1 MTPPLLIKPSEQDDL
16 YACLTTHMRPKL
28 IEALEEAGEGQRLRV
43 TTLPEPVMDRVCEL
57 FQGNTRWVAKVLSA
71 GPSPV
76 PWRATATK
84 LIELRNSLKQPLLV
98 FIPPGLRTA
107 AEDSLDIATFTEL
120 SLSTL
125 APQLVSEL
133 LDEVPEPLQDVL
145 RSELSFLR
153 TEKQIRN
160 VDETIDYL
168 LTVLK
173 NGGTPEAAGGALY
186 TFGLLPD
193 FALFTRGSPRYW
205 LSRNLRVSDKL
216 TDGHPLQT
224 SLIRLPVKPSTIQPA
239 LFAFLR
245 NRRVADIRSWA
256 REIACQ
262 ADHRMLSLDHWEFA
276 DEGSPESL
284 RLIVDPLSLPPQ
296 PEDTVSGA
304 ARLPVLNLDGK
315 DPLKVAFRAVPPPA
329 QVANWKTW
337 RVQIFSVRDG
347 VPASAWQSNGFL
359 KPAKS
364 AKSTRNIKVQELQT
378 LEEGTYFLRVDAY
391 DNDGVLLTES
401 RRVDEGDPNSR
412 AENESDR
419 FLVVRGNVVVEDKD
433 IRAVF
438 VSSLLDA
445 WVQYSTRLLSKG
457 TKEELLERDKLRG
470 QWDEPIGTLPKGDV
484 HFELKTEG
492 VAGFSILVPSM
503 LRKLE
508 LEILAHPDQL
518 GFLRL
523 TFEDGRRT
531 SDLEIKRRD
540 LPPFVQTGPVVAFL
554 EARRAVFQAISQHM
568 LKREGDEKE
577 DRALRTSLVETVD
590 LAPYATLIEAYARAY
605 VELAKAARTSDA
617 PGEARAALVNML
629 AQMDAVDMRW
639 RSAPSDPG
647 RAIVIAPTHPL
658 RLLWHLQHT
667 FLCQEAVRAWADGT
681 GKVPDWRAFLGQL
694 REDILPMNLPMVVFD
709 HRFRGYVEHTPLTQF
724 WPLYL
729 PDRADRDAQIDGVA
743 ARDRVLRFL
752 GIRDRTVA
760 VTTVD
765 TADVAARLYDYV
777 TQHPYVEQLRINVF
791 NPGDGRLIA
800 DVLRAIEQKRL
811 ADMGADAP
819 SLRYAVHL
827 FATEDHLESTGEGL
841 ESLLDPER
849 QVGEDDEFTL
859 AASNHLLPKLVFARN
874 SLQEFL
880 QAPERFSA
888 HASLLLE
895 QFVVQSRVSSVE
907 AMRRGSFVG
916 GLVQEPDTQVDYQTG
931 THFGWVRG
939 LQPLARNLA
948 STREL
953 ALRDAVAAA
962 QDVQASRALGVP
974 VDGHRAPVVA
984 LQLDPAGRSL
994 LKQVHEVSDWVLTI
1008 DRNLGLDYFDSP
1020 ASSRET
1026 GYLLD
1031 FAPEYLQEDRQR
1043 ILLTT
1048 RSTVELETLVRP
1060 AMDRYGLT
1068 MRTGDEVLIVET
1080 LRSLSGRLAMRLETS
1095 KSQAAEVVGLLLA
1108 RWLLE
1113 RAGLLEQRVVIPL
1126 DAHRSW
1132 FSQGTDT
1139 SQRRADLLLVGFS
1152 EPNTLRL
1159 DIVEVKLREE
1169 LTEKGRAELYA
1180 DMKQQTQSTEEN
1192 LRQLFAPDLY
1202 PEPRADALLRS
1213 KELTSALS
1221 FYIQRAKR
1229 YSLLSE
1235 EEVQRAFRVLA
1246 TLDDGYQLD
1255 MRSLGVLFEHKSLG
1269 THVDEQEPGFVVHR
1283 FGGDRARQLLAHA
1296 AGRLVERM
1304 SRSSEHPGSTRPP
1317 PPPATGDMAL
1327 AAELRDEH
1335 IDSFRE
1341 ALSVRQGLKTPA
1353 AYSVRSPKPL
1363 TVSEPIVSVAKAPS
1377 PDEATLPSTGV
1388 TPNLPPVSASPHV
1401 VPEPSPAAPP
1411 APALGIQPHAVPQGS
1426 PAQPAINTDQLPTHL
1441 VPDFLVGASEPTAQ
1455 FGILGKS
1462 GSQKVAIDLNGCNTI
1477 SLFGVQ
1483 GFGKSY
1489 TLGVIAEMAS
1499 LPVAGIN
1506 VLPSPLATVF
1516 FHYHK
1521 SDAYEPEYASAVSPN
1536 KKLGEIERL
1545 AKDYG
1550 AQPAGLQDVVI
1561 LTPDAKVEQR
1571 REEYPS
1577 VEVRPIKFAS
1587 SEIGADGWKFLMGA
1601 VGNDSLYVKQIVGIM
1616 QRCRGK
1622 LTLARLKEELED
1634 AELAKGMK
1642 KLADARISL
1651 AETYID
1657 DTTKLGDTLR
1667 PGRTVIVDLRDEW
1680 LEQDDALGLFVVM
1693 MTIFGATKHQGKSFN
1708 KLMVFDEAHKYI
1720 TESELIG
1727 QVVGIIREMRHQAT
1741 SVVIAS
1747 QDPISVPR
1755 AVIELSTV
1763 LVMHRMTSPQ
1773 WLKHLKSAVV
1783 SLEDI
1788 EEGHLKTL
1796 LPGEALVWAQRSTDK
1811 RFMLKPQKVQIR
1823 PRFTQHGGGT
1833 KTAVSGSTIR

>member
-1 MTPPLLIKPSEQDDL
+1 MTTTLQIQPAGQEDL
-16 YACLTTHMRPKL
+16 YSYLTTHMRPRL
-28 IEALEEAGEGQRLRV
+28 QEALQEAGEGQRLRV
-43 TTLPEPVMDRVCEL
+43 TTLPEAVMDGVCES
-57 FQGNTRWVAKVLSA
+57 FQGDPRWVARVLSA
-71 GPSPV
+71 GPSDV
-76 PWRATATK
+76 PWKATATK

-125 APQLVSEL
+125 APRLVSKL
-133 LDEVPEPLQDVL
+133 LEQIPEPLRDML
-145 RSELSFLR
+145 SNELSFLR
-153 TEKQIRN
+153 SERQIRN

-168 LTVLK
+168 LTVIK

-186 TFGLLPD
+186 VLGLIPD
-193 FALFTRGSPRYW
+193 FALFTRGSTRFW
-205 LSRNLRVSDKL
+205 LSRNLRVCAKL
-216 TDGHPLQT
+216 LDGHPLQT
-224 SLIRLPVKPSTIQPA
+224 SLIRLPIKPSTIQA
-239 LFAFLR
+239 SLFAFLR
-245 NRRVADIRSWA
+245 NRRVDDIRGWA
-256 REIACQ
+256 RDIACQ
-262 ADHRMLSLDHWEFA
+262 ASNHALSLDRWEFTE
-276 DEGSPESL
+276 EGSPESL
-284 RLIVDPLSLPPQ
+284 RIIVDPVSLPLQ
-296 PEDTVSGA
+296 PEDTVSGT
-304 ARLPVLNLDGK
+304 ARLPVLNLEGK

-337 RVQIFSVRDG
+337 RVQILSVRDG
-347 VPASAWQSNGFL
+347 IPSTAWQSNGFP
-359 KPAKS
+359 KPARS
-364 AKSTRNIKVQELQT
+364 AKTTRSIKVQDLQS

-391 DNDGVLLTES
+391 DGDGVIITEP
-401 RRVDEGDPNSR
+401 RRIDENDPNSR
-412 AENESDR
+412 AENESEL
-419 FLVVRGNVVVEDKD
+419 FIVVKGKVDVEREDV
-433 IRAVF
+433 RAVF
-438 VSSLLDA
+438 VPSLLDA
-445 WVQYSTRLLSKG
+445 WTQYATRLLSSR
-457 TKEELLERDKLRG
+457 TKEELLKREMLRG
-470 QWDEPIGTLPKGDV
+470 QWDEPIGAAPKGDV

-492 VAGFSILVPSM
+492 VAGFSIIVPSM

-508 LEILAHPDQL
+508 LDILAHPDHL
-518 GFLRL
+518 GFLRM

-531 SDLEIKRRD
+531 SDIEVKRRD
-540 LPPFVQTGPVVAFL
+540 LPPFVQTEQVVTFL
-554 EARRAVFQAISQHM
+554 EARRNVFAALSAHM

-577 DRALRTSLVETVD
+577 DRALRTSLVETAD
-590 LAPYATLIEAYARAY
+590 LAPYATLIEAYAKAY
-605 VELAKAARTSDA
+605 VVLAKAAREGE
-617 PGEARAALVNML
+617 PQGEARAALVNML
-629 AQMDAVDMRW
+629 AQMDAVELRW

-667 FLCQEAVRAWADGT
+667 FLCQQAVQAWMDGT
-681 GKVPDWRAFLGQL
+681 SKVPDWRAFLRQI
-694 REDILPMNLPMVVFD
+694 REDILPMNIPMVVFD

-729 PDRADRDAQIDGVA
+729 PDRAERDAQIDGVA

-752 GIRDRTVA
+752 GVRDRTVS

-777 TQHPYVEQLRINVF
+777 MQHPYVEQLRLNVF
-791 NPGDGRLIA
+791 NPGDGRLVA
-800 DVLRAIEQKRL
+800 DVLRALEQKRL
-811 ADMGADAP
+811 EDTGASAP

-827 FATEDHLESTGEGL
+827 FATEEHLESTGDGL

-859 AASNHLLPKLVFARN
+859 TTSNHLLPKLVFARN
-874 SLQEFL
+874 SLHEFL

-895 QFVVQSRVSSVE
+895 QFVVQSRVGNVE

-916 GLVQEPDTQVDYQTG
+916 GLVQEPDTQIDYQTG

-939 LQPLARNLA
+939 LQPRARKSA
-948 STREL
+948 VEREL
-953 ALRDAVAAA
+953 LLRDAVAAA
-962 QDVQASRALGVP
+962 QDVQASRALGAP
-974 VDGHRAPVVA
+974 LDGQRAPVVA
-984 LQLDPAGRSL
+984 LQLDPAGRTL

-1020 ASSRET
+1020 ASSRDT

-1060 AMDRYGLT
+1060 AMERYGLK
-1068 MRTGDEVLIVET
+1068 MRAGDEVLIVET

-1113 RAGLLEQRVVIPL
+1113 RAGLLDQRVVIPL
-1126 DAHRSW
+1126 DAHRTW
-1132 FSQGTDT
+1132 FSQGGDL
-1139 SQRRADLLLVGFS
+1139 SRRRADLLLVGFS
-1152 EPNTLRL
+1152 EPNILRF
-1159 DIVEVKLREE
+1159 DVVEVKLREE

-1180 DMKQQTQSTEEN
+1180 DMKQQTQSTEES
-1192 LRQLFAPDLY
+1192 LRRLFAPDLY
-1202 PEPRADALLRS
+1202 PEPRADVLLRS
-1213 KELTSALS
+1213 KELTSALN
-1221 FYIQRAKR
+1221 FYIQRARR
-1229 YSLLSE
+1229 YSFLSE

-1246 TLDDGYQLD
+1246 NLDDGYQLD
-1255 MRSLGVLFEHKSLG
+1255 IRSLGVLFEHKSLG
-1269 THVDEQEPGFVVHR
+1269 SHMDEQEPGFVVHR

-1296 AGRLVERM
+1296 AGRMAERT
-1304 SRSSEHPGSTRPP
+1304 SRGPERPGSARLP
-1317 PPPATGDMAL
+1317 PPPASGDVAL
-1327 AAELRDEH
+1327 AAELEDKDV
-1335 IDSFRE
+1335 DSFRE
-1341 ALSVRQGLKTPA
+1341 ALSVRLT
-1353 AYSVRSPKPL
+1353 PKPPR
-1363 TVSEPIVSVAKAPS
+1363 VYPAPSAASRKISEPPS
-1377 PDEATLPSTGV
+1377 PSFPVPEGEATLPSTGM
-1388 TPNLPPVSASPHV
+1388 TPKPPPVSASLSA
-1401 VPEPSPAAPP
+1401 VPGATP
-1411 APALGIQPHAVPQGS
+1411 APQATPQAPATREATAQTEDPSS
-1426 PAQPAINTDQLPTHL
+1426 PLLPPQLT
-1441 VPDFLVGASEPTAQ
+1441 PDILIGASEPTAQ
-1455 FGILGKS
+1455 FGMLGRA

-1521 SDAYEPEYASAVSPN
+1521 SDAYEPEYASAAAPN
-1536 KKLGEIERL
+1536 KKLNEIERL
-1545 AKDYG
+1545 MKDYG
-1550 AQPAGLQDVVI
+1550 AQPAGLKDVLI
-1561 LTPDAKVEQR
+1561 LTPEAKVEQR
-1571 REEYPS
+1571 REEYPG
-1577 VEVRPIKFAS
+1577 VEVKPIKFAS

-1601 VGNDSLYVKQIVGIM
+1601 TGNDSLYMKQIVAIM

-1634 AELAKGMK
+1634 AELSKGMK
-1642 KLADARISL
+1642 KLADTRISI
-1651 AETYID
+1651 AEAYID
-1657 DTTKLGDTLR
+1657 DAARLGDNLR

-1693 MTIFGATKHQGKSFN
+1693 MTIFGATKHQGKPFN

-1763 LVMHRMTSPQ
+1763 LILHRMTSPQ
-1773 WLKHLKSAVV
+1773 WFKHLKSAVV

-1788 EEGHLKTL
+1788 EDGHLKNL

-1811 RFMLKPQKVQIR
+1811 RFSLRPQKIQIR